1 MTIIDSMKT
10 KIILAFPGTGKT
22 YFQTRNSDKK
32 IVDLD
37 SNDFTGGHDGGG
49 KVLSEG
55 FPSNY
60 IQAINEQID
69 ESEVLFISI
78 HREVRDMLFN
88 TGVEFILVYPK
99 RELKEEY
106 LERFRKRSDPKQFVE
121 LFSKNWD
128 AILKE
133 LESQKNCKH
142 IVLGSGEY
150 ITDVLTGH

>member
-1 MTIIDSMKT
+1 MRTRIIS
-10 KIILAFPGTGKT
+10 AFPGTGKT
-22 YFQTRNSDKK
+22 YSQTRNSDKK

-37 SNDFTGGHDGGG
+37 SNNFTSGHDSSG
-49 KVLSEG
+49 KVISEG

-60 IQAINEQID
+60 IQAI
-69 ESEVLFISI
+69 SEHISKSDILFISI
-78 HREVRDMLFN
+78 HREVREMLAN
-88 TGVEFILVYPK
+88 TGIDFTLVYPK

-106 LERFRKRSDPKQFVE
+106 LERFRERGDSGQFVE

-142 IVLGSGEY
+142 VVLGCGEY
-150 ITDVLTGH
+150 ITDVLSGL